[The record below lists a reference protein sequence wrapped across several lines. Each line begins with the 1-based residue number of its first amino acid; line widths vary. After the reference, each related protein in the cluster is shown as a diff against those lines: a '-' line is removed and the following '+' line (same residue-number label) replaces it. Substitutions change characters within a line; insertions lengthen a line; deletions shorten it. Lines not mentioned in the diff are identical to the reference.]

1 MSLLL
6 NTPESVE
13 KDVSDETKNKKKKL
27 NLKIKKYMEDKRV
40 GV

>member
-13 KDVSDETKNKKKKL
+13 KDVSDETNNRKKKL
-27 NLKIKKYMEDKRV
+27 NLNIKKYMEDKRV